1 MTDNA
6 QQLDEGEDEADV
18 ETSLLN
24 DTADAED
31 DLQSNDPQQQILK
44 EPAKLRA
51 YLQAIMVSPLNHDQ
65 VYLLVY

>member
-31 DLQSNDPQQQILK
+31 DLQLNDPQQQILK
-44 EPAKLRA
+44 EHAKLRA